1 MSTGSTTGS
10 IRFRLTNNC
19 LLLEYLIRSTLPY
32 GRTEPSGVVCWIC
45 VTKRGSE
52 WDHCNNVCRPAEK
65 KRLVRAKKI
74 VGHVPKEVASFG
86 WLWTCW
92 SKRESSS
99 GWTTHG
105 GKVTTPLRMMPCN
118 RAHYP
123 RVAPE
128 WVATEVC
135 GIAWG
140 RNNESFILVTRRKN
154 IWKAVKTAAKAVHW
168 NTKGSWRG
176 EKCQHKSNLCRF
188 SCCFRHLK
196 HLRGVSWNEWTRS

>member
-1 MSTGSTTGS
+1 MFEYRVYYRVDKVSTDQQLFATRIFNQIDPAIWSNRTLRS
-10 IRFRLTNNC
+10 C
-19 LLLEYLIRSTLPY
+19 LLNMRNKKGIRMGPLQRLSAS
-32 GRTEPSGVVCWIC
+32 R
-45 VTKRGSE
+45 
-52 WDHCNNVCRPAEK
+52 K

-140 RNNESFILVTRRKN
+140 RKNESFILVTRRKN
-154 IWKAVKTAAKAVHW
+154 IWEAVKTAAKAVHW

-188 SCCFRHLK
+188 SCCFRYLK